1 MSVSGILLLT
11 LALAVLLLTRRTVQ
25 LGREVRDA
33 ESRLARR
40 FYLVQGRL
48 TELESVVKELEFE
61 RRRLRGEIRFEATT
75 KLADALSVHP
85 RVREILAGF
94 GLSGSGCAGG
104 GLDESK
110 TISETCAA
118 NSLEARAVLEAL
130 RTFLENPSAKV
141 ETRASQARIYSIQA
155 RPGAP
160 R

>member
-1 MSVSGILLLT
+1 MSVGAILLVVMGLG
-11 LALAVLLLTRRTVQ
+11 LAWLARRVLRLSRD
-25 LGREVRDA
+25 VRDA

-40 FYLVQGRL
+40 FYHVQGRL
-48 TELESVVKELEFE
+48 TELESLVRELEFD
-61 RRRLRGEIRFEATT
+61 RRRLRGEIRFEPST
-75 KLADALSVHP
+75 KLADALAVHP

-118 NSLEARAVLEAL
+118 ASLDTRAVLEAL
-130 RTFLENPSAKV
+130 RAFVENPAARV
-141 ETRASQARIYSIQA
+141 EARAAQARIYRIQA